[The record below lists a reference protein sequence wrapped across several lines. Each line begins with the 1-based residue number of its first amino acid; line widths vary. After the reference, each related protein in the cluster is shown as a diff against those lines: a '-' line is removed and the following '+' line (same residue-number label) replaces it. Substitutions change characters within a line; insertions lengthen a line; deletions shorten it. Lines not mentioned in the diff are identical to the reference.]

1 MAIGV
6 EHTFSC
12 PVDGNPVPNITWYS
26 ETGAYTGKQFKTG
39 QRGCYICAGR
49 NIYGIS
55 DNITQCL
62 IISKFNFP
70 RFTSTCSAVE
80 LSPVS
85 ANILRYNE
93 SAEVEVVLK
102 MAILVV
108 KYLSGKLL
116 QVE

>member
-26 ETGAYTGKQFKTG
+26 ETGAYTGKQFKAG
-39 QRGCYICAGR
+39 QSGCFTCVAR
-49 NIYGIS
+49 NIHGIS

-70 RFTSTCSAVE
+70 RCTSTCSAVE
-80 LSPVS
+80 PSPVS

-93 SAEVEVVLK
+93 SAEVEVVAK
-102 MAILVV
+102 MLILIV

-116 QVE
+116 QV